1 MKGFSLFQSPP
12 APDVGAA
19 DGATTLRQRLTVP
32 DIRKKRRSG
41 SCDNNPSGSPFLKPE
56 TERAPK
62 RSFFRRVD
70 QNIANVTRRLA
81 RLSPQVAEALAVRI
95 GLEPRSD
102 AIWEFIRDN
111 NNSQCQAFVRL
122 VQALDEVA
130 PEKVA
135 MSPEQASVPP
145 PLQAPVP
152 VRMGRVPRLGP
163 ISSYPFVDAR
173 YSYSAREGAISA
185 EAIPLGMSEYDH
197 VFEVPEDLGVGE
209 RAVIQCFTVGIVPAI
224 VSWPTSCKIYVN
236 DVLVK
241 ATGMCNFLLIDLT
254 EFGSRPRVRVL
265 CGVEPYMYALLLRVA
280 TFRGYGEL
288 VNEIKMGRQNTT
300 PLSGA
305 AEPIVIDPISG
316 RLMENPG
323 RGVNCRH
330 DQCFDLKAYL
340 KKANHTRVWACP
352 LCNMSAT
359 MEELIFHDP
368 TAQLIFNARMRQE
381 VVPEPAPVLDEEAI
395 ESEFDV
401 SVISDGGCFA
411 GAWNDVY

>member
-12 APDVGAA
+12 APDVGAT

-70 QNIANVTRRLA
+70 PNIANVTRRLA
-81 RLSPQVAEALAVRI
+81 RLSPQVVEALAVRI
-95 GLEPRSD
+95 GLEPRPD
-102 AIWEFIRDN
+102 AVWEFIGDN
-111 NNSQCQAFVRL
+111 NNSQCQEFVRL
-122 VQALDEVA
+122 VQALDEIA
-130 PEKVA
+130 PEQVA

-145 PLQAPVP
+145 PPQAPVP
-152 VRMGRVPRLGP
+152 VPMGRVPRLGP

-173 YSYSAREGAISA
+173 YSYNAREDAICA
-185 EAIPLGMSEYDH
+185 DAIPLGMSEYDH
-197 VFEVPEDLGVGE
+197 IFEVPDLGVGE

-224 VSWPTSCKIYVN
+224 VSWPRSCKIYVN

-241 ATGMCNFLLIDLT
+241 APGLCNFLLIDLT

-265 CGVEPYMYALLLRVA
+265 CGVEQNRYALLLRVA
-280 TFRGYGEL
+280 TFRSYGEL
-288 VNEIKMGRQNTT
+288 VNVIKMGRQNMT

-305 AEPIVIDPISG
+305 VEPIVIDPISG

-359 MEELIFHDP
+359 MDELIFHDP

-381 VVPEPAPVLDEEAI
+381 VVPEPAPEVEDDG
-395 ESEFDV
+395 EFDV
-401 SVISDGGCFA
+401 SVITDGGCFTE
-411 GAWNDVY
+411 AWNDVY